1 MKRILV
7 SVVVVVLALTTF
19 AIVNPDYENPIVNV
33 VEVAAPA
40 VVRVEVQVRDSFGGL
55 DPFLD
60 EFFRRFFGDIPPRE
74 GIGSGFIFD
83 EEGYIMTNDHVVQ
96 NATRIQVTLLDGS
109 TYPAEYIGGDRELDL
124 AVIKINAEDKKLPTI
139 KIGSSSI
146 LRIGEWAIAIGNPLG
161 FQQTVTVGVVS
172 AVERQIPKPDGSGY
186 YSNLIQTDAA
196 INPGNSGG
204 PLLNIHGEVI
214 GINTALVAPQVGT
227 ALGFA
232 IPIDVAMRFVDAL
245 IESGVAEKAFLG
257 VYHRT
262 VNENLV
268 KSLNL
273 QTNTGALITDVV
285 PGGPADRAG
294 IRPLD
299 VVKKVD
305 NQDIT
310 SAESLGAAIRNYPP
324 GATVTITVN
333 RMGEVLQIEVILGHE
348 RELLSSEQPPEET
361 LADDKLGLVVAA
373 LTAEDIERLG
383 IKREIDGVIVKEVK
397 SGKPASI
404 VGIRADDII
413 TKVSIMGEFFS
424 VKSLEDYEFAVGS
437 IMKGDHVSL
446 FVARESV
453 TFIASFEYQE

>member
-1 MKRILV
+1 MRRILV

-19 AIVNPDYENPIVNV
+19 AIVNPDYESPIVNV
-33 VEVAAPA
+33 VEVAGPA
-40 VVRVEVQVRDSFGGL
+40 VVRVDVQVKDSFGGL
-55 DPFLD
+55 DPLLD

-109 TYPAEYIGGDRELDL
+109 TYPAEYVGGDSELDI
-124 AVIKINAEDKKLPTI
+124 AVIKIDPEEKRLPTI
-139 KIGSSSI
+139 EIGSSSM

-161 FQQTVTVGVVS
+161 FQQTVTVGVIS
-172 AVERQIPKPDGSGY
+172 AVERQIPKPDASGY

-204 PLLNIHGEVI
+204 PLLNIHGKVV
-214 GINTALVAPQVGT
+214 GINTALVVPQVGT

-257 VYHRT
+257 VYHTT

-268 KSLNL
+268 RSLNL
-273 QTNTGALITDVV
+273 QTSTGALITDLV

-299 VVKKVD
+299 VVKRVD

-310 SAESLGAAIRNYPP
+310 SAQSLGAAIRNYPP
-324 GATVTITVN
+324 GAAVTVTVN

-348 RELLSSEQPPEET
+348 RELLSEQPPEET
-361 LADDKLGLVVAA
+361 FVDDKLGLVVAA

-383 IKREIDGVIVKEVK
+383 ITREIHGVLVKEVK
-397 SGKPASI
+397 SGRPASR
-404 VGIRADDII
+404 VGLRADDII
-413 TKVSIMGEFFS
+413 TKVSVMGEIFS
-424 VKSLEDYEFAVGS
+424 VESLEDYEFAVES
-437 IMKGDHVSL
+437 IIKSDHVSL